1 MASVTPMGQNPD
13 PTYRIAKHHV
23 GTRLISARCLPLLN
37 TAPSWYTTVEIFLC
51 VAGAHS
57 TAGPPRVLY
66 LAKRVVLSELQKS
79 SPRPG
84 GLTYFF
90 KIPNSPSFLLS
101 TMVGSPSAPV
111 RYPPHRGKRKYLSWL
126 VLCTRLFFSMEPY
139 FPCSTNCFGA
149 QR

>member
-1 MASVTPMGQNPD
+1 MW
-13 PTYRIAKHHV
+13 
-23 GTRLISARCLPLLN
+23 GTILN
-37 TAPSWYTTVEIFLC
+37 IPN
-51 VAGAHS
+51 AGECHS

-84 GLTYFF
+84 GLIYFF

-126 VLCTRLFFSMEPY
+126 VLSRSSLPVVFFRFLVVLDYKKTRENYENRPQKRATASQVL
-139 FPCSTNCFGA
+139 CSTSFCVCFYA
-149 QR
+149 PAASRVP